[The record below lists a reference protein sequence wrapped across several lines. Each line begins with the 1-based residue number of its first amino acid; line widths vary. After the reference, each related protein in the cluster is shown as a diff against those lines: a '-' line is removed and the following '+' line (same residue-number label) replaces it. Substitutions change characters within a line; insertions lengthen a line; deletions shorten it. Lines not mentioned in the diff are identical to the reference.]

1 MTPLKLPVAKKPWIM
16 VGRYHICMGAAG
28 IGTRP
33 IRMVTYI
40 MSGIII
46 EFSHNGIIRIGF
58 HTTGAPNTIG
68 SLMLK
73 IAGKMV
79 TVADG
84 LQSLTLGSHA
94 KDNQSKGRALSA
106 DVSDTHQSLHQVD
119 VGSCLSCRYG
129 CILASIPV
137 IQIAHAIGNRIQVNP
152 KEYRKQVKKLTSTT
166 PYQV

>member
-79 TVADG
+79 TSPMAFSLLHLDLMQRITRVRVAP
-84 LQSLTLGSHA
+84 
-94 KDNQSKGRALSA
+94 
-106 DVSDTHQSLHQVD
+106 
-119 VGSCLSCRYG
+119 C
-129 CILASIPV
+129 P
-137 IQIAHAIGNRIQVNP
+137 P
-152 KEYRKQVKKLTSTT
+152 M
-166 PYQV
+166 